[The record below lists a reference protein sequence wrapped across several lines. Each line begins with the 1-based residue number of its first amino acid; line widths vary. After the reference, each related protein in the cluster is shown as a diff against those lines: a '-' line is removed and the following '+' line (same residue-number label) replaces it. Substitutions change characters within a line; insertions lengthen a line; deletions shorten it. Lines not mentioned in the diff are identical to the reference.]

1 MALKVVNV
9 SRPMSDH
16 SMFDAAGIELV
27 QQQVGPDTTKAEYI
41 DILRGVDGAMI
52 GTLPLTDRQV
62 LEACPNLKLVSRP
75 GVGVASTD
83 PAAAP
88 ALGLRPCTPP

>member
-9 SRPMSDH
+9 SRPMPDH

-27 QQQVGPDTTKAEYI
+27 QQQVGPDTTRAEYI

-52 GTLPLTDRQV
+52 GTLPLTDREV
-62 LEACPNLKLVSRP
+62 LEACPNLKIVSRS
-75 GVGVASTD
+75 GVGVDSIDLAT
-83 PAAAP
+83 A
-88 ALGLRPCTPP
+88 T